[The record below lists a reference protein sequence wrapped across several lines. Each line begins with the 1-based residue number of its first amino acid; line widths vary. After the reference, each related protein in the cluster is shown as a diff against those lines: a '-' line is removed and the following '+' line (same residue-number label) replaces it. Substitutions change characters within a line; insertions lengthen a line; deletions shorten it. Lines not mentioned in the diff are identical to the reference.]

1 MIAIRIIR
9 DINNENND
17 DMVTIQKIGFSHF
30 YVKYYDT
37 GIPKVTFHA
46 NENAVVDHIHGIFD
60 LLTMDEEPFE
70 SIQVDIP
77 AYPSIIVKIRSLK
90 QRRLSDS
97 IVHIIRRTL
106 HNWTQTC
113 QNGSA
118 VFSGTF

>member
-9 DINNENND
+9 DINSENSD
-17 DMVTIQKIGFSHF
+17 DMLTIQKVGFSHF
-30 YVKYYDT
+30 FVKYYDT
-37 GIPKVTFHA
+37 GTPKVTFHA
-46 NENAVVDHIHGIFD
+46 NESAVVDHIYGIFD

-106 HNWTQTC
+106 YNWPQPR
-113 QNGSA
+113 QNGSP
-118 VFSGTF
+118 VFSGTY